1 VTSPQNES
9 TADHADPHR
18 DDEPPTPPSA
28 AAGDDAPEAVAKGS
42 GDVTA
47 ARDPN
52 YILDRFEEA
61 LAEGHIKQADALYQ
75 RMQRPAKKTGGG
87 STKPMSR
94 HTRRRLVAAERR
106 LRELQGW
113 QRWSTRRARR
123 ELIATVEQ
131 LTDSDLHPNAIAE
144 QIRVARQTWKSWDK
158 AGDPANKVVWHR
170 FDAACTRAYE
180 RPKQH
185 FEAQAEIRRTN
196 LGAKQTLCA
205 QFETLYEQTDW
216 KHPSWRELDKSL
228 RQMRA
233 QWRELEPVDHKH
245 RKRLQ
250 QQLDTITAKFE
261 DHLERERKRDS
272 KRREDLIE
280 RARKYGESGDKEA
293 ALRDIK
299 QLQRDWSPTVLSS
312 RKHEDRMWREF
323 RQACDSVFKQYDRQR
338 EATKRAQSDNEQ
350 AMQEICRQLDNLAPV
365 TVDDLGSAQHELSR
379 LTEQW
384 YQITEVS
391 GGAAQRLKKQFRA
404 ACRHAARAVEHAQR
418 ESKQQQLLQL
428 RDKAALCAELE
439 TAALTASLGDDEL
452 ATIIQRWNRLAELD
466 PELEA
471 AIALRFD
478 LAKRA
483 AAREAEAEVAL
494 RKELRSNLDEK
505 NALCL
510 QLEILAEIDSPVEF
524 AKQRMAFQVQRLA
537 AAMGA
542 RQAPAE
548 DSDDT
553 AALDKLTQ
561 QYWLSGA
568 VPSAQYAAL
577 EARFGRARQ
586 ALNSKLS
593 SALT

>member
-1 VTSPQNES
+1 
-9 TADHADPHR
+9 
-18 DDEPPTPPSA
+18 
-28 AAGDDAPEAVAKGS
+28 
-42 GDVTA
+42 
-47 ARDPN
+47 
-52 YILDRFEEA
+52 
-61 LAEGHIKQADALYQ
+61 
-75 RMQRPAKKTGGG
+75 
-87 STKPMSR
+87 
-94 HTRRRLVAAERR
+94 
-106 LRELQGW
+106 
-113 QRWSTRRARR
+113 
-123 ELIATVEQ
+123 
-131 LTDSDLHPNAIAE
+131 
-144 QIRVARQTWKSWDK
+144 
-158 AGDPANKVVWHR
+158 
-170 FDAACTRAYE
+170 
-180 RPKQH
+180 
-185 FEAQAEIRRTN
+185 
-196 LGAKQTLCA
+196 
-205 QFETLYEQTDW
+205 
-216 KHPSWRELDKSL
+216 
-228 RQMRA
+228 
-233 QWRELEPVDHKH
+233 
-245 RKRLQ
+245 
-250 QQLDTITAKFE
+250 
-261 DHLERERKRDS
+261 
-272 KRREDLIE
+272 
-280 RARKYGESGDKEA
+280 
-293 ALRDIK
+293 
-299 QLQRDWSPTVLSS
+299 VLSS

-323 RQACDSVFKQYDRQR
+323 RQACDSVFEQYDRQR

-365 TVDDLGSAQHELSR
+365 TVDNLGSAQHELSR

-391 GGAAQRLKKQFRA
+391 GGAAQRLNKQFRA